1 MTPELYFKL
10 KFALCSVYRVKCALC
25 SVYRVKF
32 ALCSVYRVKSKS
44 LSATPTE
51 SFSLQGLDLPS
62 LFDDNPSVSLICPAA
77 QSSLSPAS
85 PACTPAHSPYLIRGP
100 SSGVNDFKK
109 SQKGGGVVQLGIKV
123 GLAKMN

>member
-1 MTPELYFKL
+1 MTPESYFKL
-10 KFALCSVYRVKCALC
+10 KFALCC
-25 SVYRVKF
+25 
-32 ALCSVYRVKSKS
+32 VYRVKSKS

-109 SQKGGGVVQLGIKV
+109 SQNGGGGTV
-123 GLAKMN
+123 GY

>member
-10 KFALCSVYRVKCALC
+10 KLL
-25 SVYRVKF
+25 KF

-77 QSSLSPAS
+77 HSSPSRAP

-100 SSGVNDFKK
+100 SSGVNDFKNHK
-109 SQKGGGVVQLGIKV
+109 VGGVVQLGIKV